1 MAKAGLYRSKY
12 LWLIVILILA
22 GAGYGGWRWYT
33 AKGEKPVY
41 LYGNIEKGS
50 LITQVSTTGTLQ
62 PVTSVT
68 VGAQVSGKVT
78 EINADY
84 NDVVKKGQI
93 LAKIDTSTL
102 EQALRLSEASYKST
116 EISLQND
123 ELSILVAQANL
134 EKAKLDLMEKTRKL
148 NMQKELYADNL
159 VSKDDLDTA
168 QASYDASAASLRTS
182 EYQLETSKA
191 NRISD
196 ESRLAQSQ
204 ANLET
209 AKLNLSYATIT
220 SPISGTIISRS
231 IELGQTLASS
241 FSAPSLFTIAA
252 DMTEMQVDA
261 SIDEA
266 DVAKIQ
272 EGMDVNFTVDAYSGQ
287 TFYGKIRQIRLSSAT
302 NQNVVTYSA
311 IINVDNTDL
320 RLKPGMTATLK
331 IIINRI
337 DNVLKVPNTALR
349 FRPTLTE
356 EEGLAAF
363 TRAGLESQ
371 WDTYRNTVLGITTT
385 TSSSSIVKT
394 SATQTSQPSGE
405 RGGAP
410 GAGGSRAGGEPG
422 MGEGRSG
429 EPGARSGEAGERS
442 GEPGARSGGAGA
454 RSGEAGAR
462 SGAFGGSGEPQGLG
476 RRTSRGTLIWT
487 MGSDLLLRPI
497 IIQTGMSDG
506 SSTQIMDDGELNE
519 GDPVITGVEATASTT
534 TTTTST
540 QQNQMM
546 RMGGMG
552 GMGGGGFGGG
562 RGGR

>member
-12 LWLIVILILA
+12 LWMVVILLLA
-22 GAGYGGWRWYT
+22 GAGYGGWRLYT

-68 VGAQVSGKVT
+68 VGAQVSGKVV

-84 NDVVKKGQI
+84 NDVVQKGQL

-102 EQALRLSEASYKST
+102 EQALRLAEASYKST

-159 VSKDDLDTA
+159 VSKDDLDTS

-196 ESRLAQSQ
+196 ESRLAQSK

-311 IINVDNTDL
+311 IIDVDNTDL

-356 EEGLAAF
+356 EQGLAAF

-371 WDTYRNTVLGITTT
+371 WETYRDTVLGITTT
-385 TSSSSIVKT
+385 TGSSSTVKT
-394 SATQTSQPSGE
+394 SATQTSRPSGE
-405 RGGAP
+405 SGGDRSGAP
-410 GAGGSRAGGEPG
+410 GAGGSRAGGLKAL
-422 MGEGRSG
+422 EG
-429 EPGARSGEAGERS
+429 AQAGEH
-442 GEPGARSGGAGA
+442 
-454 RSGEAGAR
+454 
-462 SGAFGGSGEPQGLG
+462 
-476 RRTSRGTLIWT
+476 
-487 MGSDLLLRPI
+487 
-497 IIQTGMSDG
+497 
-506 SSTQIMDDGELNE
+506 
-519 GDPVITGVEATASTT
+519 
-534 TTTTST
+534 
-540 QQNQMM
+540 
-546 RMGGMG
+546 
-552 GMGGGGFGGG
+552 
-562 RGGR
+562 